1 MNSAIQHA
9 RDKGSKGKTKRAWK
23 SAILCAANFR
33 LDDTDASGVPLGSSR
48 NILCAVMPV
57 IIIIFRHGRVG
68 FTRSVDPRSL
78 SPLACRSSCSRRT
91 ASLHCTHIYI
101 PPCPLAAD
109 NPSVLTRPPGG
120 LGRGRVCS
128 IDRRRSA
135 KLAERDRA
143 PSWRRTSR
151 ISPFACHPPF
161 RKSSYPLLDLAPSG
175 PVANPPPSPR
185 AAFTVLQRR
194 GVSPFVPRVVLGSH
208 HSKGRRKRMRT
219 RKHRLFGIVA
229 RDKRRGMGGRRATDR
244 RVRECDGMHSRWKS

>member
-1 MNSAIQHA
+1 MRIFVWTIPRRVEYLWDHPE
-9 RDKGSKGKTKRAWK
+9 
-23 SAILCAANFR
+23 
-33 LDDTDASGVPLGSSR
+33 AS
-48 NILCAVMPV
+48 CAVMPV

-78 SPLACRSSCSRRT
+78 SPPAVRVGPPALAAPRP
-91 ASLHCTHIYI
+91 YI
-101 PPCPLAAD
+101 APTRIAPSPLAAD
-109 NPSVLTRPPGG
+109 NPSVLTSPPGG

-175 PVANPPPSPR
+175 PAANPPPSPR

-194 GVSPFVPRVVLGSH
+194 GMSPFVPRVVLGSH
-208 HSKGRRKRMRT
+208 HSKGRRKRTRT

-229 RDKRRGMGGRRATDR
+229 RDKRRGIGGRGRGTDG
-244 RVRECDGMHSRWKS
+244 RVRECGGMHSRWKS

>member
-9 RDKGSKGKTKRAWK
+9 RDKGSKGKTKRAWR

-101 PPCPLAAD
+101 SPHARSLPTTPPCSL
-109 NPSVLTRPPGG
+109 VPPGG
-120 LGRGRVCS
+120 WGAAVFALSTADDPRSWPNATERLRGGAHRVSLRSRATLPSGRVA
-128 IDRRRSA
+128 I
-135 KLAERDRA
+135 
-143 PSWRRTSR
+143 
-151 ISPFACHPPF
+151 PF
-161 RKSSYPLLDLAPSG
+161 S
-175 PVANPPPSPR
+175 
-185 AAFTVLQRR
+185 T
-194 GVSPFVPRVVLGSH
+194 
-208 HSKGRRKRMRT
+208 
-219 RKHRLFGIVA
+219 
-229 RDKRRGMGGRRATDR
+229 
-244 RVRECDGMHSRWKS
+244 